1 LRVALL
7 GIPEITRAGAAV
19 AVGRRQTRALLFRL
33 AAQGG
38 AVSRAHLCY
47 LFWPDLCEGT
57 ARRNLTRV
65 LVNLREAL
73 GEVESVVVADSD
85 TIAVDATAVCCD
97 TAEFLRLAAVRDTP
111 ARAGALRQAVA
122 LYRGPF
128 LDGVSLGNC
137 PEFEAWA
144 DGERQEWTRRC
155 CDVLAAVV
163 EDRALERD
171 YPAAIDAAQRYLAT
185 DQLAEHMHQRLIRLY
200 AASGDRPKALRQF
213 QRCAEILHREIGVP
227 PHAETRSV
235 YEEVLA
241 AAPRRPPARAE
252 SGAGRRLQAT
262 WPRQT

>member
-7 GIPEITRAGAAV
+7 GTPEITRAGAAV

-38 AVSRAHLCY
+38 AVSRAHLCH
-47 LFWPDLCEGT
+47 LFWPDLHEGT

-73 GEVESVVVADSD
+73 GEAEPVVVADSD
-85 TIAVDATAVCCD
+85 TIAVDATAVWRD
-97 TAEFLRLAAVRDTP
+97 TAEFLRLAAVPDTP

-128 LDGVSLGNC
+128 LDGVALGNC

-163 EDRALERD
+163 EDRTLERD

-200 AASGDRPKALRQF
+200 AASGDRLKALRQF
-213 QRCAEILHREIGVP
+213 QHCAEVLHREIGVP
-227 PHAETRSV
+227 PHPETRSV

-241 AAPRRPPARAE
+241 ATPRRPPVSAE
-252 SGAGRRLQAT
+252 SLAGRR
-262 WPRQT
+262 R